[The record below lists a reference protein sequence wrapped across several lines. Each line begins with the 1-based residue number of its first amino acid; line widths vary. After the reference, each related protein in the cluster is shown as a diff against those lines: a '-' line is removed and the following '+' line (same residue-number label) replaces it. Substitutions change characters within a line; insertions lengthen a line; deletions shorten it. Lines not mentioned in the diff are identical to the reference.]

1 MAMLGDILAATR
13 QSATGVER
21 WLSAERPNL
30 HAAVTAAAHR
40 EGESVAAFVRAT
52 VADFAD
58 GADEEDWAAL
68 TSRLRAA
75 EDPGA
80 ACLLAMLEWRFG
92 AADEKFSPKDPEDA
106 R

>member
-1 MAMLGDILAATR
+1 MAMLGDILAASR

-21 WLSAERPNL
+21 WLAAERPSL
-30 HAAVTAAAHR
+30 HAALTAAARR
-40 EGESVAAFVRAT
+40 EGGSVASFVRAT
-52 VADFAD
+52 VADFAAR
-58 GADEEDWAAL
+58 ADEEDWAAL

-92 AADEKFSPKDPEDA
+92 AADQEFSPKDPEDA